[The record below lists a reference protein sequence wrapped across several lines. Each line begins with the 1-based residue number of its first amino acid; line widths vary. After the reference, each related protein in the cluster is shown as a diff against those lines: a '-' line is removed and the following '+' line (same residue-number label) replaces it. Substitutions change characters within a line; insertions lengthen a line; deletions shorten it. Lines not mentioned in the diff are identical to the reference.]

1 MVDVAQMVEHS
12 VVIRKV
18 VGSNPTIHPNKSAP
32 MQGGL
37 TAIALRPQIA
47 TSSDLGSSPS
57 SSTSLQIHAIR
68 R

>member
-32 MQGGL
+32 MQGG
-37 TAIALRPQIA
+37 
-47 TSSDLGSSPS
+47 
-57 SSTSLQIHAIR
+57 
-68 R
+68 